1 MNAESNAILQ
11 VMICETKH
19 EIQGGGNHP
28 PLGSRCHK
36 KSLVARGLNLKT
48 LSNVIKSIAQ
58 IKAAK
63 RCRCVM
69 SRCVR
74 VNVRHI
80 VRFCNY
86 GPYLHA
92 APSSRL

>member
-36 KSLVARGLNLKT
+36 KSLVARGLIKPVLGLAPPHDRAVSVVYK
-48 LSNVIKSIAQ
+48 NVV
-58 IKAAK
+58 AAK
-63 RCRCVM
+63 GRSLRSHRMNLVLLRGLPM
-69 SRCVR
+69 K
-74 VNVRHI
+74 
-80 VRFCNY
+80 RFI
-86 GPYLHA
+86 
-92 APSSRL
+92 